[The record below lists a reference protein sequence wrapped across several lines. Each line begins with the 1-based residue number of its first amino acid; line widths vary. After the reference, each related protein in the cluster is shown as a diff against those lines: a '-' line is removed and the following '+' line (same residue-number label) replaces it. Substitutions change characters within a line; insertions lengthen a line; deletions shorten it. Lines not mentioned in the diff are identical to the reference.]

1 MNVIIGGCF
10 YLATL
15 LNVSLWESFADLPPV
30 ASWMSSKYH
39 ERQFGCCGG
48 DWVVPMENATSYLCF
63 DSITTAKYSKVQYS
77 AVLIWKSHHRGC
89 GRRYQHKFR
98 ISKEMNITTCNYI
111 LIVLVLNFTAFDFG
125 WDEESVLPVLVSKGV
140 SCYWCNFKKTWWYPR
155 KRH

>member
-1 MNVIIGGCF
+1 
-10 YLATL
+10 
-15 LNVSLWESFADLPPV
+15 
-30 ASWMSSKYH
+30 
-39 ERQFGCCGG
+39 
-48 DWVVPMENATSYLCF
+48 MENTTSSLCF

-125 WDEESVLPVLVSKGV
+125 WDEESVRLVLVSKESVVIDATSKRLGDIQGSATNHFRSWIDIQAALEV
-140 SCYWCNFKKTWWYPR
+140 LSSKGFILHACRQTSRQVIDSLDSNHSC
-155 KRH
+155 KR